1 MDNKIIGLI
10 AVIGCSIGSI
20 AYALFVEGAAG
31 GFGNFLSIPSFG
43 IVVGVG
49 GGFTYMRKHT
59 LKKKQIGAALKDD
72 FILAG
77 WIGCIMGFILM
88 GAGAGLEGGLDNL
101 GGGLSA
107 SIVTVLYGYMLGP
120 IVEAFMNE

>member
-1 MDNKIIGLI
+1 MDNKVIGLI
-10 AVIGCSIGSI
+10 AVIGSSIGTI

>member
-10 AVIGCSIGSI
+10 AVIGSSIGVI

-59 LKKKQIGAALKDD
+59 LKEKQIAAALKDD